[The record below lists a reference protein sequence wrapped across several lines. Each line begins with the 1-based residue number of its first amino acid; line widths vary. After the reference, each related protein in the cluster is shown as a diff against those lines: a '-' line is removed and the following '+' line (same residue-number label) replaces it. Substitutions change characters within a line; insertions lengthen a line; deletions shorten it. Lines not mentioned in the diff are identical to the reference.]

1 MLAPSIKR
9 NWMWSSKR
17 WHWKYH
23 RFEISELKCT
33 GMGKFNSDDYY
44 IHYYR
49 QESLRRNGVAL
60 TINKRAPN
68 AVIGCNLKNDRID
81 LSSFPRQTIQY
92 HGNPTPVQCPKHWSW
107 RSWSWPVLSRPTALS
122 RTPSITNTPPQKK
135 NVLFIIGDL
144 KAKVGCQEIHR
155 ITGKFGLGVQN
166 EAGQKLRRVLPREHT
181 GHSKHSFPTTQATT
195 QYMDITRWSIPKSE
209 YYFCSQRWRSS
220 T

>member
-1 MLAPSIKR
+1 MQYQKWQ
-9 NWMWSSKR
+9 N
-17 WHWKYH
+17 
-23 RFEISELKCT
+23 
-33 GMGKFNSDDYY
+33 
-44 IHYYR
+44 
-49 QESLRRNGVAL
+49 
-60 TINKRAPN
+60 
-68 AVIGCNLKNDRID
+68 D

-92 HGNPTPVQCPKHWSW
+92 HGNPTPIQCPNHWSW

-122 RTPSITNTPPQKK
+122 RTPSRTNTPPQ

-195 QYMDITRWSIPKSE
+195 QYMDITRWSIPKSDWILFLQPKME
-209 YYFCSQRWRSS
+209 KLYIVSNKKTWSWLWLRSWAPNCK
-220 T
+220 TQA